1 MSLTPGERVSLDTFK
16 QDGYDLTVTTTAG
29 EKVYRYIIG
38 SHHNIDFILTYT
50 PAKSNEGDKKGCQ
63 SEIVSSAI
71 IVPII
76 ASSLLA
82 VLLILRKKAAHYEK

>member
-1 MSLTPGERVSLDTFK
+1 MAFLNKLRVNGTD
-16 QDGYDLTVTTTAG
+16 YDI
-29 EKVYRYIIG
+29 KSSI
-38 SHHNIDFILTYT
+38 TYT
-50 PAKSNEGDKKGCQ
+50 DETVSSWAAVASNESDKKGCQ

-82 VLLILRKKAAHYEK
+82 VLLILRKKGAHYEK